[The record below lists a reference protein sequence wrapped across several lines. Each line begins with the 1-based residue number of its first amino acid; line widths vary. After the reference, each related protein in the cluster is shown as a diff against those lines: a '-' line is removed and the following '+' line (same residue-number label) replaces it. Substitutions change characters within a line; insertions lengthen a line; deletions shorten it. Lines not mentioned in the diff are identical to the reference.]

1 VRAAFAMTPHLQHR
15 FFDAPLLA
23 ELGELVDIDADEVL
37 TSYDDPRAAEVEVL
51 ITAWGTPTIDASALA
66 RMPRLRAVVHA
77 ASSVKYFFAAAAW
90 ERDLRVT
97 CGVEPNARP
106 VAEYAL
112 AAVLWATKS
121 VLPLTE
127 RFRAER
133 VAPDLTLDDT
143 IDGAYGTTVGVLGA
157 SATGRAL
164 IELLAPFDLTV
175 LVSDPTIDAARATE
189 LGAELVDLD
198 QLFARSRV
206 VSLHAPLLPQ
216 TRHLVDARL
225 LGSMGDGATLI
236 NTARG
241 GIVDHDA
248 LRAELVSGRL
258 RAVLDVTE
266 PEPLAA
272 DDPMWS
278 LPNVTLT
285 PHIAGS
291 QGSELHRLG
300 RGAVDEVRALIEG
313 RPPLRPVD
321 PTSLATSA

>member
-1 VRAAFAMTPHLQHR
+1 MRAAFAMTPDLQHR
-15 FFDAPLLA
+15 FFDATLLA
-23 ELGELVDIDADEVL
+23 ELSDLVDIDADTVL
-37 TSYDDPRAAEVEVL
+37 TSYDDSSAVGVEVL
-51 ITAWGTPTIDASALA
+51 ITAWGTPTIDAAALT

-77 ASSVKYFFAAAAW
+77 AGSVKYFLSPAAW
-90 ERDLRVT
+90 ERDLLVT

-133 VAPDLTLDDT
+133 ATPDLTVDDT
-143 IDGAYGTTVGVLGA
+143 IDGAYGTTVGLLGA

-164 IELLAPFDLTV
+164 IELLAPFDIPV
-175 LVSDPTIDAARATE
+175 LVSDPTIDAAQAAE
-189 LGAELVDLD
+189 LGAELVGLE
-198 QLFARSRV
+198 QLFERSRV

-225 LGSMGDGATLI
+225 LGLMGDGTTLI

-266 PEPLAA
+266 PEPLPA
-272 DDPMWS
+272 DDPMWN

-285 PHIAGS
+285 PHVAGS
-291 QGSELHRLG
+291 QGSELRRLG
-300 RGAVDEVRALIEG
+300 RAAVDEVRALIDG
-313 RPPLRPVD
+313 RPPLHPVD
-321 PTSLATSA
+321 PATLATSA